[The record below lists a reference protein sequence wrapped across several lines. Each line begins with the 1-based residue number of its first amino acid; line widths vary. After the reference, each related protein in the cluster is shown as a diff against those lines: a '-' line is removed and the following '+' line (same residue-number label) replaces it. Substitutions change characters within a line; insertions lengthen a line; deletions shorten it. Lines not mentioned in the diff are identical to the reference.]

1 MGRQYISPQE
11 FQAMPV
17 SQGPQVSGMLS
28 SLIPGAIDSLL
39 FRASQKADSFCER
52 RLGAPP
58 TTTLSSS
65 VSAGATSIAVA
76 STLGLDNKSEQAVY
90 IDTGSSQELVEIVS
104 GGVTLTPNVG
114 AYSLAPYPGT
124 LTLATP
130 LQSGHSSGVTVQGVY
145 REVSEAGGSSTS
157 DPYTEALLTQ
167 TAQLALA
174 HLPPSHMELTRT
186 VFLSAYPII
195 GTPSLIEHSYSYDV
209 TYEPVDI
216 SSGLSIVA
224 PEGWYRFRIGTVVLK
239 EGLIRTTYQGGYESI
254 PDDIKEAT
262 ALYAT
267 LELMRYINPFGL
279 VGETMGKR
287 SLRWQ
292 PFQGKHALEIEA
304 EGLLKR
310 YRRTI

>member
-1 MGRQYISPQE
+1 MGRQYISPTE
-11 FQAMPV
+11 FAAMPV

-130 LQSGHSSGVTVQGVY
+130 LQSGHSSGVTVVGCF

-174 HLPPSHMELTRT
+174 HLPPSHMELTR
-186 VFLSAYPII
+186 VFFTKNYPILSI
-195 GTPSLIEHSYSYDV
+195 NDIYHAYSYDA
-209 TYEPVDI
+209 TYELVDI
-216 SSGLSIVA
+216 SQGLSIV
-224 PEGWYRFRIGTVVLK
+224 PTEGWARLTIGTVVLK
-239 EGLIRTTYQGGYESI
+239 EGLLRVDYTGGFTTL

-292 PFQGKHALEIEA
+292 SFQGKHALEIDA
-304 EGLLKR
+304 QDILKH
-310 YRRTI
+310 YKRRV

>member
-1 MGRQYISPQE
+1 MPRMYIDTASFLQTP
-11 FQAMPV
+11 FA
-17 SQGPQVSGMLS
+17 QGPQVAGILATLPPG
-28 SLIPGAIDSLL
+28 SLDVVI
-39 FRASQKADSFCER
+39 QKASRKVDTFCQR

-65 VSAGATSIAVA
+65 VSAGATSIAVT
-76 STLGLDNKSEQAVY
+76 STLQFDNDSEQAVY
-90 IDTGSSQELVEIVS
+90 IDTGGAQELVEIVS
-104 GGVTLTPNVG
+104 GGVTTPPNVG

-130 LQSGHSSGVTVQGVY
+130 LQYGYSSGATVQGAY
-145 REVSEAGGSSTS
+145 REVTEAGGSSTS

-195 GTPSLIEHSYSYDV
+195 SVSLLEHSYSYDV
-209 TYEPVDI
+209 TYQTVDI
-216 SSGLSIVA
+216 SSGLSIVGT
-224 PEGWYRFRIGTVVLK
+224 EGWFRLRLGSVVLK
-239 EGLIRTTYQGGYESI
+239 EGLLRTTYTGGYETV
-254 PDDIKEAT
+254 PDDVKDAT

-292 PFQGKHALEIEA
+292 PFQGKHALELEA
-304 EGLLKR
+304 ESILKK
-310 YRRTI
+310 YKRTV